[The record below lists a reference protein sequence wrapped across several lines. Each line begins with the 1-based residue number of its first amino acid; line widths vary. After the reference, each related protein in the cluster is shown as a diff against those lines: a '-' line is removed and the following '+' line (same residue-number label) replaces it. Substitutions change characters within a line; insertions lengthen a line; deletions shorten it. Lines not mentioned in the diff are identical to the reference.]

1 MAALP
6 RRWDEL
12 AWTDFARL
20 PSDAVAILPVA
31 AIEQHGPHL
40 PLRVDAALAEAILA
54 RALAIAPAGMPLLAL
69 PMQAVGHSPEHARF
83 PGTLTL
89 RAETALA
96 LWEDIGASVA
106 RAGLRKLVVFN
117 THGGQ
122 PQLVDVLCT
131 RLRAAHGM
139 FAVAASWFRLH
150 RPDPAEA
157 ALPEAERRWGIHAGA
172 VETAMMR
179 HLHPA
184 LVREDEARDFTSAW
198 AARQGGF
205 AQLAPH
211 GEVGFGWETQDLGPS
226 GAVGDARLG
235 DAALGGRIVE
245 QAAAALATLLAEV
258 HRFDAGSWMRE
269 APASR

>member
-6 RRWDEL
+6 RRWDDL
-12 AWTDFARL
+12 AWTDVAGL
-20 PSDAVAILPVA
+20 PRDAVAILPVA

-40 PLRVDAALAEAILA
+40 PLRVDAALNEAILA
-54 RALAIAPAGMPLLAL
+54 RALAIAPADLPLLAL
-69 PMQAVGHSPEHARF
+69 PMQAIGHSPEHARF

-117 THGGQ
+117 SHGGQ

-157 ALPEAERRWGIHAGA
+157 TLPEAERRWGIHAGA

-179 HLHPA
+179 HLHPG
-184 LVREDEARDFTSAW
+184 LVREAAAGDFSSRW
-198 AARQGGF
+198 AARAHGF

-211 GEVGFGWETQDLGPS
+211 GEIGFGWETQDLGAT

-245 QAAAALATLLAEV
+245 QAAAALATLLGEV
-258 HRFDAGSWMRE
+258 HRFDAGSWM
-269 APASR
+269 AGGPPAR

>member
-12 AWTDFARL
+12 AWTDFASL
-20 PSDAVAILPVA
+20 PRDAVAILPVA
-31 AIEQHGPHL
+31 ATEQHGPHL
-40 PLRVDAALAEAILA
+40 PLRVDAALNEAILA
-54 RALAIAPAGMPLLAL
+54 RALELAPAELPLLAL

-89 RAETALA
+89 RAETTLA

-106 RAGLRKLVVFN
+106 RAGVRKLVVFN
-117 THGGQ
+117 SHGGQ
-122 PQLVDVLCT
+122 PQLVDILCT

-150 RPDPAEA
+150 RHDPAEA
-157 ALPEAERRWGIHAGA
+157 VLPEAERRWGIHAGA
-172 VETAMMR
+172 IETAMMR
-179 HLHPA
+179 HLHPGQ
-184 LVREDEARDFTSAW
+184 VREGGIGDFSPRW
-198 AARQGGF
+198 AAREGDF

-211 GEVGFGWETQDLGPS
+211 GDVGFGWETQDLGAS

-235 DAALGGRIVE
+235 DAELGGRIVA
-245 QAAAALATLLAEV
+245 QAAAALAALLQEV
-258 HRFDAGSWMRE
+258 HRFDAAAYLRE
-269 APASR
+269 GPLAR

>member
-20 PSDAVAILPVA
+20 PRDAVAILPVA

-54 RALAIAPAGMPLLAL
+54 RALEIAPAGMPLLAL
-69 PMQAVGHSPEHARF
+69 PLQAVGHSPEHARF
-83 PGTLTL
+83 PGTLAL

-117 THGGQ
+117 SHGGQ

-139 FAVAASWFRLH
+139 FAPTPPRRRCP
-150 RPDPAEA
+150 RPSA
-157 ALPEAERRWGIHAGA
+157 AGA
-172 VETAMMR
+172 SM
-179 HLHPA
+179 PA
-184 LVREDEARDFTSAW
+184 R
-198 AARQGGF
+198 
-205 AQLAPH
+205 
-211 GEVGFGWETQDLGPS
+211 
-226 GAVGDARLG
+226 
-235 DAALGGRIVE
+235 
-245 QAAAALATLLAEV
+245 
-258 HRFDAGSWMRE
+258 
-269 APASR
+269 SRRR